1 MKMRPG
7 TQTGF
12 LLCGKEWTEGE
23 ALDVR
28 SPWDQGLVGRVTIA
42 TRADARQAVHH
53 AVASLRR
60 LRALPRWKRREIL
73 EGVASTLIEQ
83 KERFAQ
89 LMVAEAGKPLR
100 LARAEVDRAVLTFK
114 TAAEVISQL
123 GGETIPLDV
132 TEGNEGR
139 WGLVQRFPIG
149 PVLAITPFNF
159 PLNLVAHKVAPA
171 LAAACPVILKP
182 SSQTPFTALALG
194 EVILKAGWPSEAL
207 AVLPLSNADTAWL
220 AEKEDSIK
228 LLSFTGSANVGWEL
242 KAHSGRKRVLMELGG
257 NAALIVCA
265 DWPDLDEAAVRT
277 ARAAFSYAGQSCI
290 SVQRVFVER
299 AVYQTFLWKVVEAA
313 AKLASGDPSAEA
325 TEVGPLITPS
335 DAERVDSW
343 IKEAV
348 KDGAKLVAGGERH
361 DSVVTPAIL
370 TGTKPGMKVRDEEVF
385 GPVVVIEHFDDFE
398 EALAERQSFQVRPA
412 GWPAHP
418 RCRQH
423 PHCLSRTRSRRI
435 DRRRHAQLAPGP
447 HALRRRQGL
456 GFGTRRDTLG
466 HRRDDRAAHAGDR
479 WTIAWAQLVGKSAAP
494 RRREVSRPPARF
506 LLSLGFCAA
515 QRLRCAS
522 AIRLRASALNLRRF
536 FRFFG
541 AFAAFPVL
549 RSVTLAATLPVL
561 ASRER
566 TCVRLAISASISARI
581 ESIAITQ
588 A

>member
-23 ALDVR
+23 LLDVR

-60 LRALPRWKRREIL
+60 LRAMPRWRRREIL
-73 EGVASTLIEQ
+73 EDVASTLIEQ

-100 LARAEVDRAVLTFK
+100 LACAEVDRTVLTFK

-123 GGETIPLDV
+123 SGETIPLDV

-139 WGLVQRFPIG
+139 WGLVQRFPVG

-171 LAAACPVILKP
+171 LAAGCPVILKP

-194 EVILKAGWPSEAL
+194 EVILKAGWPAEAL

-313 AKLASGDPSAEA
+313 AKLAAGDPAAEA
-325 TEVGPLITPS
+325 TDVGPLITPS

-348 KDGAKLVAGGERH
+348 KYGAKLVAGGERH
-361 DSVVTPAIL
+361 DSVITPAIL

-398 EALAERQSFQVRPA
+398 EALADVNHSRYGLQAGLLTRDVVRLLTA
-412 GWPAHP
+412 YRELEVG
-418 RCRQH
+418 
-423 PHCLSRTRSRRI
+423 
-435 DRRRHAQLAPGP
+435 
-447 HALRRRQGL
+447 ALIVGDTPSWRLDPMPFGGVKDSGL
-456 GFGTRRDTLG
+456 G
-466 HRRDDRAAHAGDR
+466 
-479 WTIAWAQLVGKSAAP
+479 
-494 RRREVSRPPARF
+494 REGIR
-506 LLSLGFCAA
+506 
-515 QRLRCAS
+515 S
-522 AIRLRASALNLRRF
+522 AIEEMTEPRML
-536 FRFFG
+536 
-541 AFAAFPVL
+541 V
-549 RSVTLAATLPVL
+549 
-561 ASRER
+561 
-566 TCVRLAISASISARI
+566 
-581 ESIAITQ
+581 IAGL
-588 A
+588 